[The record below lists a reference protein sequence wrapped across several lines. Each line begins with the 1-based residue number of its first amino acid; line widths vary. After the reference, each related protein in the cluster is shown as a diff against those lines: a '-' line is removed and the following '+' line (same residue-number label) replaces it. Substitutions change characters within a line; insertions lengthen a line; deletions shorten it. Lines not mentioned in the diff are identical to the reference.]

1 MNIPKKR
8 ELQQT
13 AFDYSSDIEFE
24 NFVNLDK
31 KYTAKPYSI
40 LMNDTYLT
48 SNIPSHFSNNLL
60 KTI

>member
-31 KYTAKPYSI
+31 KYTA
-40 LMNDTYLT
+40 
-48 SNIPSHFSNNLL
+48 
-60 KTI
+60 TIS

>member
-31 KYTAKPYSI
+31 KYTANPYSI

-48 SNIPSHFSNNLL
+48 SNIPSRFSNNLL

>member
-13 AFDYSSDIEFE
+13 AFDYSSDVEFE

-48 SNIPSHFSNNLL
+48 SNIPSRFSNNLL